1 VRCVGTAGQCT
12 LCSTGC
18 TACAAFVLGGSSASH
33 AVQGTTGTEVRV
45 YVLCVALLTGCAA
58 ARSGF
63 GLWVAG
69 AVSTEGGHLKQAM
82 LEMRR
87 WAECFQLT
95 N

>member
-1 VRCVGTAGQCT
+1 
-12 LCSTGC
+12 
-18 TACAAFVLGGSSASH
+18 
-33 AVQGTTGTEVRV
+33 
-45 YVLCVALLTGCAA
+45 VLCVALLTGCAA